1 MYKVLLVDDDFPVRV
16 LLKQLINWEEEGF
29 EIVDEAIDGEE
40 ALEKIEHY
48 KPDIAI
54 VDIGM
59 PIMNGVELI
68 KELQDRSIDCKVIVL
83 SCHDDFQYVREAM
96 KLGAKEYILKNLVT
110 DERLIE
116 VLSQIK
122 QEIEEEKR
130 EQQENQ
136 QIKRWANRGLWEL
149 KQDYLQQI
157 LRGISI
163 NKLKMEQLIDEL
175 SMGISKYDNVL
186 LLMEIDH
193 YEDVINKLSEEDD
206 KKLFNF
212 SIRNVAEEVMQSFTL
227 GEVVDM
233 GGRHIALIVNFENEK
248 SELVIKEKMNDLAVK
263 LQGSINRYLDVQI
276 SIVITEKSHQLFDL
290 FNLYEKALITMLVKF
305 YEGENHIFWTNN
317 HNNQINNQQSL
328 HAKQLDKRLGQ
339 YIKTADIQEVENIID
354 DLIHQAKSKGITP
367 NKVIRYWLGIHT
379 ILERLSKKYNLE
391 ITRLMD
397 GSIEKAIQ
405 KSETI
410 SELKTLVMEV
420 IEEIA
425 QFFQSDR
432 CDPQVTNASV
442 KEVIYYVGC
451 NYMNDITLS
460 MVADHIQ
467 MNMAYLSHL
476 FKQEMGES
484 FVDYLKRIRINK
496 AKYLLEHTDESI
508 ISVANQVGFY
518 DRRYFSKI
526 FKKVEGINPTEY
538 KRKME

>member
-206 KKLFNF
+206 KKAF
-212 SIRNVAEEVMQSFTL
+212 
-227 GEVVDM
+227 
-233 GGRHIALIVNFENEK
+233 
-248 SELVIKEKMNDLAVK
+248 
-263 LQGSINRYLDVQI
+263 
-276 SIVITEKSHQLFDL
+276 
-290 FNLYEKALITMLVKF
+290 
-305 YEGENHIFWTNN
+305 
-317 HNNQINNQQSL
+317 
-328 HAKQLDKRLGQ
+328 
-339 YIKTADIQEVENIID
+339 
-354 DLIHQAKSKGITP
+354 
-367 NKVIRYWLGIHT
+367 
-379 ILERLSKKYNLE
+379 
-391 ITRLMD
+391 
-397 GSIEKAIQ
+397 
-405 KSETI
+405 
-410 SELKTLVMEV
+410 
-420 IEEIA
+420 
-425 QFFQSDR
+425 
-432 CDPQVTNASV
+432 
-442 KEVIYYVGC
+442 
-451 NYMNDITLS
+451 
-460 MVADHIQ
+460 
-467 MNMAYLSHL
+467 
-476 FKQEMGES
+476 
-484 FVDYLKRIRINK
+484 
-496 AKYLLEHTDESI
+496 
-508 ISVANQVGFY
+508 
-518 DRRYFSKI
+518 
-526 FKKVEGINPTEY
+526 
-538 KRKME
+538 